1 MTKNTQV
8 SVSQAPQVPGV
19 DPTLWSG
26 FGNLRNEID
35 RLFEVFEP
43 RGWFGRGLP
52 ALGPDF
58 GAVRLAPAVDLVEKN
73 GGYELSAEL
82 PGLDAENV
90 EVKLAG
96 GVLTIRGE
104 KREAK
109 DEERK
114 DYHLSERRWGSFL
127 RQVRLPDDVDDSKIE
142 ANFANGVLTVSLP
155 KSEKAIAAEKKIEIK
170 AA

>member
-8 SVSQAPQVPGV
+8 SVSQAPRASGL
-19 DPTLWSG
+19 DPDIWPG
-26 FGNLRNEID
+26 FGNLRSEMD

-43 RGWFGRGLP
+43 RGWFGRSLP
-52 ALGPDF
+52 ALGQDL
-58 GAVRLAPAVDLVEKN
+58 AALRLAPAVDLVEKN

-104 KREAK
+104 KKEAK

-127 RQVRLPDDVDDSKIE
+127 RQIRLPEDVDDSKIE
-142 ANFANGVLTVSLP
+142 ASFANGVLTVSLP
-155 KSEKAIAAEKKIEIK
+155 KSEKAIAAEKKIEIR